1 MFEKNIQRKVND
13 EIKKISTLE
22 SVSKNTI
29 KYSDLDPFIKSF
41 LDIELDEISDKDNL
55 KKNIEKAVKLNFNY
69 TIRPKW
75 TITNYIFG
83 SKDSK
88 SVNEVLKK
96 ISIFRFYKYYE
107 ENIKSYIEENKLV
120 VITRSRISDIID
132 TTDTGL
138 HDKLLTS
145 SSGLKTKNFFL
156 QIFKLKYP
164 DINSINLNSGI
175 PFGCIRIFLEDKLFT
190 GLVEKFNQIDGIDD
204 GTEIDLKTII
214 KIITGKF
221 ISKMDIGGEEGW
233 SETPVQRYD
242 EQAVHADDITFEEGV
257 DKKEGLVSEKELEKS
272 TALFKLFKKQ
282 EIEKISKKV
291 FKNDR
296 LLMFETLETINNLP
310 DWNHVSEHLKELFMQ
325 NNVKLYSRDVVTF
338 IDILQEYF
346 SMTNKK
352 IQK

>member
-1 MFEKNIQRKVND
+1 M
-13 EIKKISTLE
+13 
-22 SVSKNTI
+22 
-29 KYSDLDPFIKSF
+29 
-41 LDIELDEISDKDNL
+41 
-55 KKNIEKAVKLNFNY
+55 
-69 TIRPKW
+69 
-75 TITNYIFG
+75 
-83 SKDSK
+83 
-88 SVNEVLKK
+88 
-96 ISIFRFYKYYE
+96 
-107 ENIKSYIEENKLV
+107 
-120 VITRSRISDIID
+120 
-132 TTDTGL
+132 